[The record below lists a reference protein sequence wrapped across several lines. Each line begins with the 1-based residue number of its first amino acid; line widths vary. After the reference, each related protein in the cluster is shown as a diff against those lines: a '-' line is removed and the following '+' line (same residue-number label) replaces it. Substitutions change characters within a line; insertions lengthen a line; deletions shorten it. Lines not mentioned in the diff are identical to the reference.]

1 MTAENIYNQ
10 LIDKIRSYHPAQNL
24 TIVEKAYKLALKAHE
39 GQLRKSGEPY
49 IIHPLE
55 VAVILAE
62 LGLDLESIV
71 AGILHDVIE
80 DTEYTH
86 EDLAEMFS
94 EEIAHL
100 VEGVTKLEKIEYK
113 KEIDAQNHE
122 KLEKQLAEH
131 SEKRI
136 RENKIKYQEE
146 KEREREREEAE
157 LKERLAKSE
166 ELQAEN
172 YRKMFLAMAKDIRVI
187 VIKIADRLHN
197 MRTLKFMRPEKQKK
211 IAQETLDIYSPLAHR
226 LGISKI
232 RYELEDLSF
241 RYLNPDSYYDLAE
254 KIKRKQGER
263 LAYVADI
270 VENLEK
276 KLEENNINGSVEGR
290 PKHFF
295 SIYKKMIRK
304 NITLDQMYD
313 LFAVRV
319 ITNTVMECYEV
330 LGMVHEMYKPIQGR
344 FKDYVSMPKP
354 NMYQSLHTTLIGPEG
369 EPFEIQIRTWDM
381 HRTAEYGIA
390 AHWKYKESAEG
401 GGISRPETEEEKLNW
416 LRQILEWQRELS
428 DNKQYL
434 SELKTELNIFQDH
447 VYCFTPK
454 GEVISLPTG
463 STPIDFAYAI
473 HSAVGNN
480 MISARVNGSIA
491 SFDHVLETGDRIEVI
506 TSRNSTGPKHEWL
519 SFVKTSQARSKIN
532 QWFKQENKEENIAR
546 GKELLEFEAKRKG
559 FDIHNLLTESRK
571 RIILNK
577 YNYKNMDALCAS
589 VGHGGIKEGQVINR
603 LIEDYTKEQEYL
615 KKLELEKL
623 KAEDADLEEVMRVD
637 GDDSYKDKGKK
648 KSGIMVQG
656 VGDLSVRFSKC
667 CSPVPGDEIVGFTTR
682 GRGVSI
688 HRTDCTNIIH
698 LNGDERHRL
707 IEAEWSVPEGPDGMR
722 FRADLSI
729 ICEDRMGL
737 VIDISRIFSDF
748 KIPVKNINA
757 RSSNNEAIFN
767 IVIEI
772 TSRDQLDRMCQKIL
786 NIPGVG
792 EIKRLTT

>member
-1 MTAENIYNQ
+1 MTAQEIYDD
-10 LIDKIRSYHPAQNL
+10 LIEKIKTYHPAKDL
-24 TIVEKAYKLALKAHE
+24 SVVEKAYRVALEAHD

-49 IIHPLE
+49 VIHPLS

-80 DTEYTH
+80 DTKYTYA
-86 EDLAEMFS
+86 DLVSMFS
-94 EEIAHL
+94 EEVANL
-100 VEGVTKLEKIEYK
+100 VDGVTKLEKIEYK
-113 KEIDAQNHE
+113 KELDAQKHE
-122 KLEKQLAEH
+122 ELEKQLTEH
-131 SEKRI
+131 TEKRI
-136 RENKIKYQEE
+136 RESKIKYQEE
-146 KEREREREEAE
+146 KIREREREEAE
-157 LKERLAKSE
+157 LKERLARSE

-197 MRTLKFMRPEKQKK
+197 MRTLKYKAHDKQIKT
-211 IAQETLDIYSPLAHR
+211 AQETLDIYAPLAHR

-254 KIKRKQGER
+254 KIKRKQRER
-263 LAYVADI
+263 LEYVDKI
-270 VENLEK
+270 IEDLNEK
-276 KLEENNINGSVEGR
+276 LLENNLKGIVEGR

-295 SIYKKMIRK
+295 SIYKKMVRK
-304 NITLDQMYD
+304 NVTLDQMYD

-319 ITNTVMECYEV
+319 IVNTVIECYEV
-330 LGMVHEMYKPIQGR
+330 LGIVHEMYKPIQGR
-344 FKDYVSMPKP
+344 FKDYISMPKP

-369 EPFEIQIRTWDM
+369 EPFELQIRTWDM

-390 AHWKYKESAEG
+390 AHWKYKESPDGNTAKSG
-401 GGISRPETEEEKLNW
+401 SEEEKLNW
-416 LRQILEWQRELS
+416 LRQILDWQRDLS
-428 DNKQYL
+428 DNREYL
-434 SELKTELNIFQDH
+434 TELKTELSIFQDH

-454 GEVISLPTG
+454 GEVVSLPNG
-463 STPIDFAYAI
+463 STPIDFAYSI

-480 MISARVNGSIA
+480 MISARVNGSIV
-491 SFDHVLETGDRIEVI
+491 SFDYVLQTGDRVEVI

-519 SFVKTSQARSKIN
+519 SLVKTSQARNKIN
-532 QWFKQENKEENIAR
+532 QWFKKENKEENIIR
-546 GKELLEFEAKRKG
+546 GKELMEVEAKRKG
-559 FDIHNLLTESRK
+559 FDVINLLTEARK
-571 RIILNK
+571 KVILNK
-577 YNYKNMDALCAS
+577 YSFKNMEALYAS
-589 VGHGGIKEGQVINR
+589 VGHGGMKEGQVINR
-603 LIEDYTKEQEYL
+603 LIEEYNKEQTYL
-615 KKLELEKL
+615 KKLELEKK
-623 KAEDADLEEVMRVD
+623 KAEETDLEDVMNVD
-637 GDDSYKDKGKK
+637 YSVDKKTRK

-698 LNGDERHRL
+698 LPQSERHRL
-707 IEAEWSVPEGPDGMR
+707 IEAEWSIPDSNDGMT
-722 FRADLSI
+722 FRADLNI

-737 VIDISRIFSDF
+737 VIDISRIFSDY
-748 KIPVKNINA
+748 KISVKSINA
-757 RSSNNEAIFN
+757 RSANNEAIFN
-767 IVIEI
+767 IIIEI
-772 TSRDQLDRMCQKIL
+772 SSRDQLDRVCQKIL